1 MKIAIDLD
9 GVVFNSEMLFMAA
22 AEIYDATVLKRNSV
36 VRPYETRV
44 QEKYDWTDE
53 EFQGFIERYARSR
66 DFDVMPC
73 AADVIG
79 ALGEK
84 NELFVISARGQFFD
98 EELVVASEKLD
109 GAGIRFNHYHFGHFD
124 KRQVALDCG
133 IDVMIDDRYDVC
145 EALSEMGIF
154 CLYFKMAGR
163 KEVPETNMIRTVHN
177 WGDVYRI
184 LMEKGAL

>member
-1 MKIAIDLD
+1 MKIGIDLD

-22 AEIYDATVLKRNSV
+22 AEIFDATVLGRNSIV
-36 VRPYETRV
+36 NPEEPRV
-44 QEKYDWTDE
+44 QSKYAWTDE
-53 EFQGFIERYARSR
+53 EFQRFIERYATSR

-73 AADVIG
+73 AAEVIR

-84 NELFVISARGQFFD
+84 NELFVISARGQFFE
-98 EELVVASEKLD
+98 EELVIAKEKLE
-109 GAGIRFNHYHFGHFD
+109 GAGIRFDHYHFGHLN
-124 KRQVALDCG
+124 KAAIAEECQ

-145 EALSEMGIF
+145 EKLSEMGIF

-163 KEVPETNMIRTVHN
+163 RSTRDSEMIREVHN